1 MILAIYLFSVEISLN
16 QESMFIF
23 LIMNNFIHVLRLSLQ
38 EEFGEEHDGGEDGD
52 GGKLG
57 ERLGRAVAVGACAG
71 VDA

>member
-57 ERLGRAVAVGACAG
+57 ER
-71 VDA
+71 